1 MDPKFFTVMVG
12 ALVQVPP
19 TDGTQHMQIDRQTIR
34 QTDRHGKGSSSYD
47 PTIMSVAESALTCA
61 EHAIYFT

>member
-1 MDPKFFTVMVG
+1 MDPKFFTVVVG

-34 QTDRHGKGSSSYD
+34 QTDGKRSSSYD